1 MTTKSISTEIS
12 ESVLEFAPEKAP
24 VSFDITVYNDSRQ
37 FASFQVSLMAAGIDP
52 DQQGWY
58 RLFPSVSAKIPPG
71 DRSQFQAQLLT
82 VPPVPGGFTGTM
94 NLTVKV
100 YSTELR
106 DEDRRDLRLIIT
118 GEGLLPPK
126 LTIPDTTFKA
136 QPQEAVEVL
145 TKLYNPNRKSIEARL
160 EVTGLNPLWLPDGTQ
175 KTVTLLPAEEKRVT
189 FLCKLPAPVH
199 APSGVHPFTINLID
213 PVPTGLPPQLLLE
226 ILPQGHVEFQCD
238 PLEQW
243 VPAKAGRWLNPFDS
257 IADYTLT
264 FHNRSNRV
272 LTGEVQVVDEEEMQR
287 QRRKVRLPKLPGR
300 RKTVPEVTVE
310 ETAPVLPAGFALE
323 PEQALVE
330 PGETKALHLTA
341 KKSLPWLGW
350 ARLQRVQVQASL
362 IDSELDLR
370 NDSQTLEL
378 HILPIIPVLWQA
390 IGGLL
395 GLFLLG
401 LLWWFLTERGHTS
414 KVNSV
419 QFNGIGT
426 EVVSSANDQTIRRW
440 RVSGK
445 RLIPEAILERGDKAI
460 RVVTYRPFNN
470 DWIASGFENGTI
482 QVQSLLSGRRSTL
495 ELERDDRVFDL
506 VFDRDA
512 RALWSAHGS
521 GRVLRWGLNADLGAV
536 SSREPEQTI
545 EADFAVSAI
554 SLVGEDDALLA
565 VGGRNQQF
573 ALVDLEAGE
582 AFDIPY
588 RNGTQ
593 TDFITSLETAE
604 ENPRLLAVADSQGYV
619 SLWNLEDCLTNN
631 RSCEPIDQWLAHGG
645 DAVRSVALSADGC
658 YLASAGDDGRVW
670 LWFLTGAGERRP
682 DQVEGRPLQRSNQPL
697 NTVDMQ
703 QQERR
708 LLVVS
713 GGDDS
718 NVRLRRVRVTPDD
731 QCRGRG

>member
-24 VSFDITVYNDSRQ
+24 VSFDITVDNDSRQ
-37 FASFQVSLMAAGIDP
+37 FASFQVSLVAPGIDP
-52 DQQGWY
+52 NQRGWY
-58 RLFPSVSAKIPPG
+58 QLFPSVSAKIPPG
-71 DRSQFQAQLLT
+71 DRAQFQAQLLT

-106 DEDRRDLRLIIT
+106 DEDRQDLRLIIT

-136 QPQEAVEVL
+136 QPQEQVEVL
-145 TKLYNPNRKSIEARL
+145 TKLYNPNRKSIEVLL
-160 EVTGLNPLWLPDGTQ
+160 EVAGLNPLWLPDGTQ
-175 KTVTLLPAEEKRVT
+175 RTVTLLPAEEKRVT

-199 APSGVHPFTINLID
+199 APNGVHPFTINLID
-213 PVPTGLPPQLLLE
+213 PAPTALPPQLLLE
-226 ILPQGHVEFQCD
+226 VLPQGHVEFQCD

-243 VPAKAGRWLNPFDS
+243 IPAKAGRWLNPFDS

-264 FHNRSNRV
+264 FHNRSNMV
-272 LTGEVQVVDEEEMQR
+272 LTGEVQVVDEEDVQRQQR
-287 QRRKVRLPKLPGR
+287 QRRLPRFPGR
-300 RKTVPEVTVE
+300 RKPVPEAIAE
-310 ETAPVLPAGFALE
+310 AETLVLPTGFALE
-323 PEQALVE
+323 PAQAVVE
-330 PGETKALHLTA
+330 PGAVTSLHLTA

-362 IDSELDLR
+362 ADSQLDLR

-390 IGGLL
+390 LGGLL

-401 LLWWFLTERGHTS
+401 LLWWVLTERGHTS

-440 RVSGK
+440 RVSGR
-445 RLIPEAILERGDKAI
+445 RLVPQAVLERGDKAI

-470 DWIASGFENGTI
+470 DWIASGFENGAI
-482 QVQSLLSGRRSTL
+482 QVQSLLSGTRATL

-521 GRVLRWGLNADLGAV
+521 GRVLRWGLNADLGAA
-536 SSREPEQTI
+536 SSREPQQTI
-545 EADFAVSAI
+545 EADFAVSAL

-593 TDFITSLETAE
+593 TDFITSLATAE
-604 ENPRLLAVADSQGYV
+604 EHPDLLAVSDSQGFV
-619 SLWNLEDCLTNN
+619 SLWNLANCLSNS
-631 RSCEPIDQWLAHGG
+631 RPCEPIDEWQAHGG

-682 DQVEGRPLQRSNQPL
+682 DQLEGRPLQRSNQPL
-697 NTVDMQ
+697 NTVDMH

-708 LLVVS
+708 LSVVS

-718 NVRLRRVRVTPDD
+718 KVRLRRVRVTPDE
-731 QCRGRG
+731 QCGRRG